1 MITEKIVKK
10 LLGGAYIIMVANRN
24 RKLVPK
30 LYSGNMSPEAYIPRS
45 FMKRLKMYGMLKQTS
60 NGRQVISR
68 RAVQKLHGS
77 DKIKIIYKQFLKD
90 SKNGTTDNKAGS

>member
-1 MITEKIVKK
+1 
-10 LLGGAYIIMVANRN
+10 
-24 RKLVPK
+24 
-30 LYSGNMSPEAYIPRS
+30 
-45 FMKRLKMYGMLKQTS
+45 MLKQTS